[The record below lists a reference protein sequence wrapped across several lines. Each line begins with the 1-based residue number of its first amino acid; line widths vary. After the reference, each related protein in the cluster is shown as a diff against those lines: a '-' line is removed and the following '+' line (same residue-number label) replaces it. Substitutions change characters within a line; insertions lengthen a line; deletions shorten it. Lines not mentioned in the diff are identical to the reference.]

1 MSSETQ
7 EHLSLVGRD
16 PHILDAIAMGLQK
29 AGYGLSRIATH
40 LFGYTPINGQ
50 HDLLQSPA
58 GDEILA
64 IVTEKDGLERAVAMN
79 PRVRTNFNA
88 IRFVVDRIPGMAPI
102 SVGEYVRS
110 KLSATPTHN

>member
-16 PHILDAIAMGLQK
+16 PHILDTIAMGLQK

-88 IRFVVDRIPGMAPI
+88 IRFVVDRMPNMAPI
-102 SVGEYVRS
+102 GVGEFVRS
-110 KLSATPTHN
+110 QFAAKPTNS